1 LGIVIH
7 GHCHGHGHNY
17 DVIKNYG
24 AGITFNLVVQ
34 TYCYITKTP
43 PLLTTNKQV
52 SEYIKMK
59 TSEKIDE
66 IATALSSFQSN
77 VPTIQKNKTA
87 GSNAYSYKYAD
98 IADVLKSIRESL
110 SINGLSVS
118 QSAESSSESINNVIH
133 EYVTVTTMIMH
144 NSGQWLKSSL
154 RGSVNANQGRM
165 SNMQSIGS
173 ITTYLRRYSL
183 ASMLGL
189 ATDDDVDGN
198 LGDTTQS
205 NAQTETDNYR
215 NAAMQAV
222 AQIQNV
228 SVVQWCNEYL
238 KKNRGL
244 EQMKKIHT
252 IASWQV
258 VIDTKIAEVINS
270 SQYLKDEDSQA
281 LDGSIQELQ
290 AKRVDFIEN
299 DGTIVKIEAIAKRVN
314 EKIDELNA

>member
-1 LGIVIH
+1 
-7 GHCHGHGHNY
+7 
-17 DVIKNYG
+17 
-24 AGITFNLVVQ
+24 
-34 TYCYITKTP
+34 
-43 PLLTTNKQV
+43 
-52 SEYIKMK
+52 MK

-228 SVVQWCNEYL
+228 LVVQWCNEYL